1 MSATL
6 DLAAERADK
15 RTEHDARRADANA
28 TKADRAARR
37 SPAPITW
44 VTDEPCSECGR
55 PGRIEGPYALCPECW
70 AKQARPKHG
79 TQGLRIVHVR
89 ERERMAERFNAALGR
104 EP

>member
-15 RTEHDARRADANA
+15 RTEHDARRADAAA

-37 SPAPITW
+37 SPVPITW

-55 PGRIEGPYALCPECW
+55 PGRIEGPYAVCPECW
-70 AKQARPKHG
+70 AKQVPLTRG

-89 ERERMAERFNAALGR
+89 ERERMAERFAENIGR
-104 EP
+104 KA